1 MDWIQFLE
9 QRNIHYVSSG
19 PNTSKNQ
26 LGLRCPWCGGND
38 PSEHLSVNLEG
49 KGFRCWRQ
57 PLHSGK
63 NPAKLIQAL
72 LNCSWDQANQIAGQ
86 TKSLP
91 NDFMSK
97 VKSSLDKPEIVNRTN
112 DLKLPAEFKRFSKLP
127 SCKSYILYL
136 RRRRFNDKRSRS
148 SGTSSMSRRCCST
161 SIWCCKF

>member
-1 MDWIQFLE
+1 MDWINFFQS
-9 QRNIHYVSSG
+9 RNIHFVDSG
-19 PNTSKNQ
+19 ANVVRGNVAC
-26 LGLRCPWCGGND
+26 RCPWCGGND
-38 PSEHLSVNLEG
+38 PSEHMSINLEG

-97 VKSSLDKPEIVNRTN
+97 V
-112 DLKLPAEFKRFSKLP
+112 
-127 SCKSYILYL
+127 
-136 RRRRFNDKRSRS
+136 
-148 SGTSSMSRRCCST
+148 CSFLICT
-161 SIWCCKF
+161 INP